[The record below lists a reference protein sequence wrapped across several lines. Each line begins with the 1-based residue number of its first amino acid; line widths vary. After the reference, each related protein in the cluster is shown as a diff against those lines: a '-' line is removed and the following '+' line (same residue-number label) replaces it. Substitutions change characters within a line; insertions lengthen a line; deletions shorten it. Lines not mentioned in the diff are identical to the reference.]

1 MSFTTLVST
10 AGLAAHLAAPWAAPS
25 AGPGSGTNWVILD
38 CQHDLMNPAFGRDS
52 YAREHIPGARFI
64 SLDDD
69 LAEHPPATGPKP
81 RGRHPLPTPEALA
94 QAFSRLGIDSTK
106 QVVVYDSAAGSYAA
120 RAWWCLR
127 WLGHNAVAVLDGSL
141 AKWHSEGRALTAD
154 VAPWQPAAFVARPED
169 TMKVETGFILAGLGA
184 NPAPRVIDARAPE
197 RYSGSTE
204 PVDPVAGH
212 IPGALNRFWK
222 SNLAADGS
230 FKDATTLRAEFVA
243 LLQGHNAAETI
254 HQCGSGVTACHNLL
268 ALEVAGLTGA
278 RLYPGSWSEWCADPA
293 RPVATGATPQA

>member
-1 MSFTTLVST
+1 MSFATLVST
-10 AGLAAHLAAPWAAPS
+10 TELASHLTDA
-25 AGPGSGTNWVILD
+25 NWIILD

-81 RGRHPLPTPEALA
+81 RGRHPLPAPAVLA
-94 QAFSRLGIDSTK
+94 QAFSSLGIDASK
-106 QVVVYDSAAGSYAA
+106 QVVIYDSAGGSYAA

-127 WLGHNAVAVLDGSL
+127 WLGHGAAAVLDGSL
-141 AKWHSEGRALTAD
+141 LKWKTEGRALTAEK
-154 VAPWQPAAFVARPED
+154 APWQPANFVARPND
-169 TMKVETGFILAGLGA
+169 SMKVDAGFILAGLGR
-184 NPAPRVIDARAPE
+184 PDAPRVIDARAAE

-204 PVDPVAGH
+204 PIDPVAGH

-222 SNLAADGS
+222 SNLATNGS
-230 FKDATTLRAEFVA
+230 FKTGAELRAEFA
-243 LLQGHNAAETI
+243 TLLEGRNASETI

-268 ALEVAGLTGA
+268 AMEHAGLRGSA
-278 RLYPGSWSEWCADPA
+278 LYVGSWSEWSSQAS
-293 RPVATGATPQA
+293 RPVANGG